1 MYISDTDAIRKGAR
15 RTALIYACVTL
26 FCAVFGIVYECFGN
40 GIYTFFM
47 LGAFVFPLALGLLPC
62 LLCALKPPP
71 IYPDVLPR
79 TVWHSAVATLT
90 VGSFYKGALV
100 IYGTD
105 NRWSVVYWIAA
116 GVLAVLALLLFAV
129 SALRGKHKKAES

>member
-1 MYISDTDAIRKGAR
+1 MYISDTDTIRKKAK
-15 RTALIYACVTL
+15 RTAIIYVCVSL

-40 GIYTFFM
+40 GIYSFFM
-47 LGAFVFPLALGLLPC
+47 LGAFVFPLALGFLPF
-62 LLCALKPPP
+62 LLCFLACPPV
-71 IYPDVLPR
+71 YPDTFPR

-105 NRWSVVYWIAA
+105 NHWTLVYWIAA
-116 GVLAVLALLLFAV
+116 GVLAMLAILLFAV
-129 SALRGKHKKAES
+129 SVLRGKHKKSST